1 MTRQY
6 PVVYEWAGKN
16 FSGYAPDI
24 EGCMA
29 TGKTL
34 PKIRAL
40 LKSALEAHLQWLQ
53 DDGDPIPAASDQVT
67 VDMEDDAEFP
77 HDPGYYVI
85 VEKLDI
91 SMPKRK
97 RASTRKSS
105 TRELSA
111 A

>member
-29 TGKTL
+29 TAKSL
-34 PKIRAL
+34 AKMRAT

-53 DDGDPIPAASDQVT
+53 DDGDAIPEASDHVM

-77 HDPGYYVI
+77 HKPGYYVI

-91 SMPKRK
+91 SMPKKK
-97 RASTRKSS
+97 RSSNRKSS
-105 TRELSA
+105 MRELTA